1 MRSPLTLTRGAT
13 LTPTVRWTAMALMW
27 ALGASMAWGQTNLQ
41 NPGSGNTIN
50 PALLQISEQSNDL
63 PDDRRLPRMERA
75 HFEDDGSTIDEVR
88 IGGETRSVTVQPK
101 ANMPAYEIR
110 PTNGARR
117 AHTVDANGSPRVW
130 NLLNF

>member
-1 MRSPLTLTRGAT
+1 MCSSLVLSCGASLTRAGH
-13 LTPTVRWTAMALMW
+13 WTAVALTW
-27 ALGASMAWGQTNLQ
+27 ALSTGIVWGQTSPQ
-41 NPGSGNTIN
+41 NPSSGNDFK
-50 PALLQISEQSNDL
+50 PSLLQISEQ
-63 PDDRRLPRMERA
+63 PDRLSDERRLPRMERA